1 MPCENAIDGAV
12 DSTSGVLAFKP
23 VAEKPKTGGG
33 AAHAHPLAPQQLTRV
48 LVYIDANIG
57 RDIALIDLAQ
67 LVGVSRDH
75 FIRCFRAATTRRCAT
90 PAAARQRRSIR
101 RCRAI

>member
-1 MPCENAIDGAV
+1 MELLIPHLVCWHSNLSQKSRRRAV
-12 DSTSGVLAFKP
+12 APPTP
-23 VAEKPKTGGG
+23 
-33 AAHAHPLAPQQLTRV
+33 HPLAPQQLTRV

-75 FIRCFRAATTRRCAT
+75 FIRSFRAATTRRCAT

-101 RCRAI
+101 RCRCAI